1 MCRVIDEPVPCDKR
15 GCMKLNDRD
24 LSEYL
29 NEVDYLAKRAER
41 IRREEA
47 AAKKVLRKTNSDY
60 VRFVSMFYFQ
70 FVPYV
75 LDIRYFFSYKSILST
90 VKFYIN
96 TLRVLII
103 QNVAF
108 FLSILL

>member
-1 MCRVIDEPVPCDKR
+1 MRWITSLK
-15 GCMKLNDRD
+15 GLNASGGR
-24 LSEYL
+24 
-29 NEVDYLAKRAER
+29 KQQQ
-41 IRREEA
+41 
-47 AAKKVLRKTNSDY
+47 KKVLRKTISDY

-75 LDIRYFFSYKSILST
+75 LDICYFFRYKSILST

-96 TLRVLII
+96 ILRVLII

-108 FLSILL
+108 FLSFLL